1 MANGR
6 RRTPALNGP
15 AAGVNEVQKGTR
27 TTFNQYL
34 RIGSH
39 TSVTKDVTA
48 GFFTGGVANL
58 AGSNFTTKSLSGRAN
73 KASGTSFAKGQKNYY
88 YNIQYSSE
96 DQFSVAYGH
105 TGGSGSRG
113 SNGSLSITGGYKL
126 KGETQAI
133 YRQFA
138 SICLD
143 EDDALDGFKFVS
155 GSNTVQPDIYVMVAE
170 RARMKDKLDKANW
183 TLHLSGSPTQVN
195 ESGNAQSPSYSRN
208 VDLKLTDDSKYV
220 AAKTSPLGPRYNIVS
235 GSGGAISASSGTES
249 DRWKYDRYGFFFP
262 EAGVIVLSANKLS
275 ASIPG
280 GRGYVTGSRNGLTDG
295 LGNTA
300 ASGGGNVAAGLA
312 PDLALHPD
320 ADNALKFAKSLMLGT
335 DTSFRN
341 VETQIITSHFCHI
354 PAGEFNGS
362 INPTFTSGSD
372 GDYRFPTEM
381 LGDPQVFITTIG
393 LYDEADNL
401 VAVGRLSSPIKKSF
415 EDEAIIKVNIT
426 Y

>member
-6 RRTPALNGP
+6 RTNRQSLNGP
-15 AAGVNEVQKGTR
+15 AAGVNEVQKGTK
-27 TTFNQYL
+27 TTFNQFL
-34 RIGSH
+34 RIGSR
-39 TSVTKDVTA
+39 TAVTKDVTT
-48 GFFTGGVANL
+48 GYFTGGAANL

-73 KASGTSFAKGQKNYY
+73 KASGTSYAKGQKNYY
-88 YNIQYSSE
+88 YNLQYSSE

-105 TGGSGSRG
+105 KGGSGSRG

-155 GSNTVQPDIYVMVAE
+155 GSSTVQPDIYVMVAE

-183 TLHLSGSPTQVN
+183 TLHLSGSTS
-195 ESGNAQSPSYSRN
+195 SGSVSQSIGNNAN
-208 VDLKLTDDSKYV
+208 LKLTDDSKYV
-220 AAKTSPLGPRYNIVS
+220 AAKTSPMGPRYNIVS
-235 GSGGAISASSGTES
+235 GSGGAVSASSGTES

-262 EAGVIVLSANKLS
+262 EAGIIVLSGTKLS
-275 ASIPG
+275 ASMAG
-280 GRGYVTGSRNGLTDG
+280 GGGYVTGSRSG
-295 LGNTA
+295 LGLVTSNQ
-300 ASGGGNVAAGLA
+300 GGNVKTNLGSGLA
-312 PDLALHPD
+312 PDLNLHPD
-320 ADNALKFAKSLMLGT
+320 ADNALKFVKALQLGT

-362 INPTFTSGSD
+362 VNPTFTSGS
-372 GDYRFPTEM
+372 GGSYRFPTEM
-381 LGDPQVFITTIG
+381 LGDPQVWITTIG
-393 LYDEADNL
+393 LYDETDNL
-401 VAVGRLSSPIKKSF
+401 VAIGRLSSPIEKNFGS
-415 EDEAIIKVNIT
+415 EAIIKVNIT
-426 Y
+426 N

>member
-6 RRTPALNGP
+6 RRNTAALNGP
-15 AAGVNEVQKGTR
+15 AAGVNEIQKGTR
-27 TTFNQYL
+27 TTFNQFL
-34 RIGSH
+34 KIGSR

-48 GFFTGGVANL
+48 GYFTGGVANL
-58 AGSNFTTKSLSGRAN
+58 AGTNFTTKSLSGRAN
-73 KASGTSFAKGQKNYY
+73 MASGTSYAKGQKNYY
-88 YNIQYSSE
+88 YNLQYSSE

-113 SNGSLSITGGYKL
+113 SNGSLSLTGGYKL
-126 KGETQAI
+126 KGETQAV

-138 SICLD
+138 SLCLD

-155 GSNTVQPDIYVMVAE
+155 GSTTVQPDIYVFISE

-183 TLHLSGSPTQVN
+183 TIHLTGTNTDTSTANLS
-195 ESGNAQSPSYSRN
+195 
-208 VDLKLTDDSKYV
+208 LTDDSKYV

-235 GSGGAISASSGTES
+235 GSGGAVSASSGTES

-262 EAGVIVLSANKLS
+262 EAGIAVLSANKLS

-280 GRGYVTGSRNGLTDG
+280 TPGYITGSRNGLAVSTNG
-295 LGNTA
+295 T
-300 ASGGGNVAAGLA
+300 GLA
-312 PDLALHPD
+312 PDTALHPD
-320 ADNALKFAKSLMLGT
+320 ADNALKFVKAIQLGT

-362 INPTFTSGSD
+362 VNPTFTSGSN
-372 GDYRFPTEM
+372 GDHRFPTEM
-381 LGDPQVFITTIG
+381 LGDPQTFITTIG
-393 LYDEADNL
+393 LYDNSENL
-401 VAVGRLSSPIKKSF
+401 VAIGRLSSPIKKSF